1 MNSVIVWLLA
11 GTVAA
16 VTVAGGEQSFD
27 RSYGV
32 EVGVDATGRVVDV
45 VTQDDAPEGLAPMLE
60 DLAGK
65 LRFTPATANGAPV
78 PSRTSVNVQVRH
90 TPRGSARFDAIPV
103 AVREGGGWQ
112 LRRDPPAY
120 PHTALRR
127 GYGARVVLLATFDE
141 DGRLLKDATAV
152 ERVDVTRRERLLDE
166 ERAAAFHDVFADV
179 VLAHSEDWKITPNEV
194 DGRRYGMTVRVP
206 VVFCTRRF
214 PRGCEDLY
222 PALDLPDRFA
232 PTDESIALAEL
243 RPVRLQATG
252 AGD

>member
-78 PSRTSVNVQVRH
+78 PSRTSVN
-90 TPRGSARFDAIPV
+90 
-103 AVREGGGWQ
+103 
-112 LRRDPPAY
+112 
-120 PHTALRR
+120 
-127 GYGARVVLLATFDE
+127 
-141 DGRLLKDATAV
+141 AV

-166 ERAAAFHDVFADV
+166 ERAAAFRDVFADV

-194 DGRRYGMTVRVP
+194 DGRRYGMTVRIP

-232 PTDESIALAEL
+232 PTDDAIALAEL
-243 RPVRLQATG
+243 RPVRLKATG
-252 AGD
+252 TAD